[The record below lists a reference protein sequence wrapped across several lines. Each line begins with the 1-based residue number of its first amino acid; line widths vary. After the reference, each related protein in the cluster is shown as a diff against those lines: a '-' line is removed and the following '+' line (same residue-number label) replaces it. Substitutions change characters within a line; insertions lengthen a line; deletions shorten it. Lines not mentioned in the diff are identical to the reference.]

1 MSRDPRFERSAWRW
15 MRAYPRRW
23 RATYGDDLVAILTDV
38 AGDDAR
44 RIPAREAAGIV
55 RAGLS
60 LRWREHPSFWP
71 WLAYRIGE
79 RRLPEENRFW
89 VMDDLLGALY
99 AARAISAPVLVFVLP
114 PYVFVSL
121 TADGVFEPSWLVIWL
136 VAFALSAF
144 IGRRFRPRRAWMKF
158 IGPVVPYELLSRSQR
173 RNAESAESGPP
184 SKF

>member
-1 MSRDPRFERSAWRW
+1 MSRDPRFERSARRW

-38 AGDDAR
+38 AGDRAR
-44 RIPAREAAGIV
+44 HIPAREAAGIV

-60 LRWREHPSFWP
+60 LRWREHPAFWP
-71 WLAYRIGE
+71 WLAYRYMG
-79 RRLPEENRFW
+79 RRLPEKYRNW
-89 VMDDLLGALY
+89 VIDDLLGPLY
-99 AARAISAPVLVFVLP
+99 TARVISAPFLVFVLP
-114 PYVFVSL
+114 SYVSL
-121 TADGVFEPSWLVIWL
+121 TVSGVLDPSWHVIW
-136 VAFALSAF
+136 VVVFALSAF
-144 IGRRFRPRRAWMKF
+144 TGRRFRPRSDWMKF